1 MISYCI
7 IDDHKATRRMI
18 EQIIE
23 DAMLGTVVGSSS
35 GGSEGIELVLSTN
48 PHMVLIDLLMP
59 ELDGIG
65 MISELKARGY
75 NGKFVMI
82 SQIDNKDMVGEAY
95 KMGVEFF
102 IHKPINMIEVES
114 VLNRINMQFTVDRS
128 LLQIRQSLANL
139 EQVQP
144 MMLPSTK
151 SHSAR
156 DTAQNLLMDMG
167 LLGERGSQDLLQA
180 IELLIE
186 LELPTFPPLKTL
198 YSLLAKEREPDVDP
212 VRESKAIEQ
221 RIRRTVAIALSNMA
235 SVGLTDYANPRFEY
249 YAPLFF
255 DFQDVRLRMQELEK
269 ETEQSRVKT
278 NVKKFIQV
286 LFWETQEK
294 MKGAQS

>member
-156 DTAQNLLMDMG
+156 DTAQNLLMD
-167 LLGERGSQDLLQA
+167 
-180 IELLIE
+180 
-186 LELPTFPPLKTL
+186 
-198 YSLLAKEREPDVDP
+198 
-212 VRESKAIEQ
+212 
-221 RIRRTVAIALSNMA
+221 IACLA
-235 SVGLTDYANPRFEY
+235 SVAHRIY
-249 YAPLFF
+249 
-255 DFQDVRLRMQELEK
+255 LEP
-269 ETEQSRVKT
+269 S
-278 NVKKFIQV
+278 NC
-286 LFWETQEK
+286 
-294 MKGAQS
+294 

>member
-1 MISYCI
+1 
-7 IDDHKATRRMI
+7 
-18 EQIIE
+18 
-23 DAMLGTVVGSSS
+23 
-35 GGSEGIELVLSTN
+35 
-48 PHMVLIDLLMP
+48 
-59 ELDGIG
+59 

-139 EQVQP
+139 EQVRP